1 MFDKKSHFSLNKR
14 RKDAIVYASVSGE
27 IILTKDDFPTKED
40 FEKWKSWSDIDYKT
54 SEQNER
60 AYYDHLSLKDGEECF
75 AEEEEEKSNGMDRE
89 RKCAQLMMEVRKVL
103 TAAQYRRLWMYEVEG
118 MTAEQ
123 IAKAEGIAHQNVSKS
138 IRAARKKVLK
148 LKQYLMVR

>member
-27 IILTKDDFPTKED
+27 IVLTRDDFPTDED

-54 SEQNER
+54 SEKNGR
-60 AYYDHLSLKDGEECF
+60 AYYDHLALTDEEECF
-75 AEEEEEKSNGMDRE
+75 EVEEEDSDGPDGE
-89 RKCAQLMMEVRKVL
+89 RKRAQLMTEIKKAL
-103 TAAQYRRLWMYEVEG
+103 TAAQYRRLWLYEVEG
-118 MTAEQ
+118 MTVEQ
-123 IAKAEGIAHQNVSKS
+123 IAKVEGIAHQNVSKS

-148 LKQYLMVR
+148 LKRYLW